1 MAEGEKH
8 VVLIIADISGYTQFM
23 VSNRDELAHG
33 QWIIGELVQTIIKQ
47 IEIPLEVA
55 KLEGDAVFLYSVKE
69 HHQMDWEE
77 IRRQIGAK
85 LLGFFEMFSSKVAE
99 LSLSHQCQCG
109 TCSNIDQL
117 KLKLI
122 AHSGTAL
129 FYQLGRFDEL
139 SGVDVII
146 VHRLLK
152 NSVPAHE
159 YILLTE
165 SAYQDI
171 MFPEQIAVTEGA
183 EQYEAIGSVKTY
195 AYFPP
200 GAEKYIA
207 EYKAQNKMPAKAWNN
222 RLGLHALLTKLGLRR
237 AGKFKNLPLLTK

>member
-1 MAEGEKH
+1 MATGEEH

-23 VSNRDELAHG
+23 VSSRNELTHG

-47 IEIPLEVA
+47 VEIPLEVA
-55 KLEGDAVFLYSVKE
+55 KLEGDAVFLYAIKE
-69 HHQMDWEE
+69 HHQMDWEA

-85 LLGFFEMFSSKVAE
+85 LLRFFEVFSSKVAE

-109 TCSNIDQL
+109 ACSNIDKL

-122 AHSGTAL
+122 AHSGVAL
-129 FYQLGRFDEL
+129 FYQMGRFEEL

-165 SAYQDI
+165 SAYRDI

-183 EQYEAIGSVKTY
+183 EQYEAIGNVKTY
-195 AYFPP
+195 TYFPP
-200 GAEKYIA
+200 SAEKYIA
-207 EYKAQNKMPAKAWNN
+207 EYKAQHKPIAKDWNN
-222 RLGLHALLTKLGLRR
+222 RLGLHTLLTKLGLRR
-237 AGKFKNLPLLTK
+237 AGKFNHLPLLSQ